1 MCSSD
6 LGNWAYYADLPKT
19 EFDQYKAVET
29 LKEAGYVIA
38 NEQDLVRSKE
48 GRTLNFT
55 MLYPDDDQ
63 HRQIA
68 EAIQRNW
75 AEINVLVN
83 LEAVPYDE
91 LVNVRLQDRRYEA
104 AFVDLNLSDLPDPD
118 PYPFWD
124 QTQISNGQ
132 NYT

>member
-1 MCSSD
+1 
-6 LGNWAYYADLPKT
+6 
-19 EFDQYKAVET
+19 
-29 LKEAGYVIA
+29 
-38 NEQDLVRSKE
+38 
-48 GRTLNFT
+48 

-104 AFVDLNLSDLPDPD
+104 AFVNLKTTDRKSVV
-118 PYPFWD
+118 
-124 QTQISNGQ
+124 
-132 NYT
+132 